1 MKCPR
6 SRTLLQTALSFV
18 ENDANCPRT
27 MTLKIQPLAQADP
40 VDVETLLDDA
50 FGPDRHRRTAY
61 RIREGMEVIAPLS
74 FAAFEGERLV
84 GTLQCWPVALDDV
97 PLILVGPVAVVPDLQ
112 RAGIG
117 RAMMDALMAKR
128 LYNPLVMIGD
138 PEYYGRFFGFTAD
151 ATQQW
156 TVPGPVERHR
166 LLCKSD
172 IALPVTGVLGPRL
185 FALAPL

>member
-1 MKCPR
+1 MKCPVR
-6 SRTLLQTALSFV
+6 RARVQTKLSFV
-18 ENDANCPRT
+18 ENDANCPQP
-27 MTLKIQPLAQADP
+27 MTLRIESLSLADP
-40 VDVETLLDDA
+40 AAVETLLDDA
-50 FGPDRHRRTAY
+50 FGTDRHDRTAY
-61 RIREGMEVIAPLS
+61 RIRQGMEVIAPLS
-74 FAAFEGERLV
+74 LAALDNDRLV

-97 PLILVGPVAVVPDLQ
+97 PLILVGPVAVIPGLQ

-117 RAMMDALMAKR
+117 RAMMDALMAKPR
-128 LYNPLVMIGD
+128 RDPLVMIGD